1 MRNAMKATGAG
12 LKHFF
17 GARASKD
24 RLKQMGG
31 HFKSAG
37 SKVEKA
43 QILAL
48 MGMYTVYKG
57 SPIALGKNIHDSIK
71 VGKWKHGDLRRQ
83 QADVDSFLAS
93 TQMSEAGKKAVAK
106 LVLNGASRNDTYAQ
120 LSARDMALLDA
131 METDLHIEAGN
142 CVNF

>member
-17 GARASKD
+17 GARASRD

-37 SKVEKA
+37 SRVDKSR
-43 QILAL
+43 ILAL
-48 MGMYTVYKG
+48 MGMYAVYKG
-57 SPIALGKNIHDSIK
+57 SPIALGKNIYDSIK
-71 VGKWKHGDLRRQ
+71 VGKWKHGDLRKHQ
-83 QADVDSFLAS
+83 SDVDSFLAG
-93 TQMSEAGKKAVAK
+93 TQMSDEGKKAVAK
-106 LVLNGASRNDTYAQ
+106 LVLNGASRSDTCAQ
-120 LSARDMALLDA
+120 LSPADVALLDA
-131 METDLHIEAGN
+131 MENDLNIEAGN